1 MAIRSLPSTDD
12 EIRNEFAD
20 RGNYFHLMCAVSNAG
35 GGSHQASWSRYAR
48 RVMIVLGYPSETAS
62 WSDEQTINYA
72 QNIVM
77 IG

>member
-1 MAIRSLPSTDD
+1 MSQALPQSDA
-12 EIRNEFAD
+12 EIRNEFSD
-20 RGNYFHLMCAVSNAG
+20 RGNYFHLMCAVNDARG
-35 GGSHQASWSRYAR
+35 GAYQASWSRYAR
-48 RVMIVLGYPSETAS
+48 RVMIVLGYPAVTAS

>member
-1 MAIRSLPSTDD
+1 
-12 EIRNEFAD
+12 
-20 RGNYFHLMCAVSNAG
+20 
-35 GGSHQASWSRYAR
+35 
-48 RVMIVLGYPSETAS
+48 MIVLGYPAVTAS